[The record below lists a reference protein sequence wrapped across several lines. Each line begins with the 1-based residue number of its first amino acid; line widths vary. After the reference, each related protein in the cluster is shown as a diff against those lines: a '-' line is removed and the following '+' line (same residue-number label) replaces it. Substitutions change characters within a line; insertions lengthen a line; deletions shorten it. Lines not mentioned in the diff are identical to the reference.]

1 MTAPR
6 GSRARSHPFLAR
18 ALALIGL
25 LAGTLVPAVVF
36 GPVAAAA
43 PCDAPVTNPV
53 LCENSKP
60 GDTNWDATGGGDPSI
75 EGFATQMSVNLGQTI
90 KFKVKTSAPYRID
103 ILRLGYYGG
112 AGARKVDSIT
122 PTPRV
127 QPNTCNND
135 PNTGLIDC
143 GNWLESAS
151 WTVPTSL
158 VSGVY
163 VANLQRLDQDVNN
176 HIVFVV
182 RDDSRSSKMVY
193 QTSDTTW
200 QAYNTWGGN
209 SFYGGQPASRAYK
222 LSYNRPFSTR
232 TDVPDG
238 RDFVFGSEY
247 PMIRFLE
254 RNGYDVSYIS
264 GIDSDRSGSLLLNHK
279 VFLSVGHDEYWS
291 SQQRA
296 NVEAARDAGVNLAF
310 FSGNEVFWKT
320 RWENSI
326 DGTNT
331 PYRTLV
337 TYKETHANA
346 KIDPNPAWTGTWRD
360 PRFSPPAD
368 GGRPENS
375 LTGQLWTVN
384 CCSYAIQV
392 PAEDGKMRFW
402 RNTSVAN
409 QSAGQVATLAP
420 SSLGYEWDEDVDNG
434 FRPNNMIRLSKTT
447 QTVAAKIQ
455 DYGTNVASGDATHR
469 MTLYKAPSGAIVFG
483 AGTVQWSWGLDDQHD
498 GEAVSTDARMQQA
511 TVNLFGD
518 MGVQPG
524 SLMAGLVTA
533 GLSTDGTAP
542 NTTITSPTAGSTV
555 HSGDTITVT
564 GTASDVGGRVGG
576 VEVSLDGGTT
586 WHVADGRESWT
597 YTGSIP
603 RTGSLNI
610 QARATDDSLNTD
622 ASPATVGVNS
632 TCPCTIFPDLSTP
645 KTVSNNDA
653 NAINVGTR
661 FTTDAHGWVT
671 AVRFYKGTGNT
682 GSHTGGLWSSSGQLL
697 AQATFLNETASGWQM
712 ATLNPA
718 VEVQA
723 NTQYVVS
730 YNAPSGHY
738 SSDSDFFRNKSFD
751 AAPLHAP
758 ATTDSA
764 PNGMFGYGSFAF
776 PTNTYQGGNYW
787 VDAVFDTVAPPDTLA
802 PTATPQSPL
811 NGSSSVSP
819 QATPSVQFNE
829 AVQAAT
835 INFTLKNAASQAV
848 SGSVAYDAANK
859 IATFTP
865 TSALAGNTTY
875 TASVTGAK
883 DTAGNTMSGTTSWSF
898 TTQKPATPG
907 VCPCSVWDES
917 AAPQTVTVND
927 ATAVE
932 LGMRFRSDV
941 SGNVTG
947 VRFYKGPQNVGAH
960 TGRLWSNTGTLLA
973 TVTFGTESTAGWQ
986 QALFSTPVHINANTT
1001 YVVSYQTSGFY
1012 SATNGGLN
1020 AQVAN
1025 APLRALAN
1033 GTDGASGVY
1042 RYGTGGVFPT
1052 NGGGNNYWVDAVFQ
1066 PDPDLTPPT
1075 VTSTY
1080 PGYDSRSV
1088 PTTSQVTATF
1098 SEAINP
1104 ATVQWTFSGGT
1115 AVTGTASYDS
1125 TTRTAKFQPSSP
1137 LNAAKTYTVTVKA
1150 SDTAGNAMPQANSW
1164 FFTTSGIGACPCT
1177 LFNDSVVPV
1186 SASVNDTNAVEL
1198 GMRITPDTNGWITG
1212 VRFYKGTGNTGTHT
1226 GSLWSTTG
1234 TRLATGTFTNETAT
1248 GWQKLTFANPV
1259 QVTANTTYIASY
1271 YAPNGRYAGDVNY
1284 FTADVDN
1291 APLHSPAN
1299 GSLKNGL
1306 FKYGAG
1312 GGFPVDS
1319 YQAGNYYVDAIF
1331 TNTAPPDVTAPT
1343 VVSTV
1348 PANGVTSVP
1357 TTTSVSVTFDEAID
1371 PATPSVNLVPV
1382 GGAGASVAGSP
1393 AYDPATRTWTYTPAS
1408 PLAPATKYQAT
1419 VSGAKD
1425 IAGNQMSGSVSW
1437 TFTTALPDSS
1447 GCPCT
1452 LFADSATPV
1461 VNNADDNGQ
1470 VELGVR
1476 FSVDQ
1481 PGVVTGVRFYKGTG
1495 NTGTHVGHLWTSTG
1509 TLLGTV
1515 TFSSESAGGWQ
1526 QANFATPVS
1535 VAANTQYV
1543 VSYYAPNG
1551 HYSVTRGQFEFN
1563 GVDRGPMHA
1572 PKTQAGAP
1580 NGTYVY
1586 GSGGGFPT
1594 SGNDANYW
1602 VDAVYSPSSGTPSA
1616 ASVRPVSF
1624 GRTATQVARAAGG
1637 RMLAVW

>member
-1 MTAPR
+1 MA
-6 GSRARSHPFLAR
+6 A
-18 ALALIGL
+18 
-25 LAGTLVPAVVF
+25 TLVPAVVF
-36 GPVAAAA
+36 GPVASAA

-53 LCENSKP
+53 LCENSKT
-60 GDTNWDATGGGDPSI
+60 GDTSWDATGGGDPSI

-103 ILRLGYYGG
+103 LLRLGYYGG

-122 PTPRV
+122 PTPRN
-127 QPNTCNND
+127 QPANCGGD
-135 PNTGLIDC
+135 ANTGLVDC

-151 WTVPTSL
+151 WTVPTNL

-163 VANLQRLDQDVNN
+163 VANLQRLDQDINN

-182 RDDSRSSKMVY
+182 RDDARSSKMVF

-200 QAYNTWGGN
+200 QAYNTWGGK
-209 SFYGGQPASRAYK
+209 SFYGSRAQK

-238 RDFVFGSEY
+238 RDFIFGSEY
-247 PMIRFLE
+247 PMIRFME

-264 GIDSDRSGSLLLNHK
+264 GIDSDRSASLLLNHK
-279 VFLSVGHDEYWS
+279 IFLSVGHDEYWS

-320 RWENSI
+320 RWENSV

-337 TYKETHANA
+337 TYKETHDNM
-346 KIDPNPAWTGTWRD
+346 KSDPNAAWTGTWRD

-392 PAEDGKMRFW
+392 PADDGKMRFW

-420 SSLGYEWDEDVDNG
+420 NTLGYEWDEDVDNG
-434 FRPNNMIRLSKTT
+434 FRPKNMIRLSKTT
-447 QTVAAKIQ
+447 QTVDAKIQ
-455 DYGTNVASGDATHR
+455 DYGTNVAQGDATHR
-469 MTLYKAPSGAIVFG
+469 MTLYKAASGALVFG
-483 AGTVQWSWGLDDQHD
+483 AGTVQWSWGLDSQHD
-498 GEAVSTDARMQQA
+498 GAEVATDQRIQQA

-524 SLMAGLVTA
+524 SLEAGLIPGGV
-533 GLSTDGTAP
+533 STDGTAP
-542 NTTITSPTAGSTV
+542 NTVITSPAAGGTV

-564 GTASDVGGRVGG
+564 GTASDTGGRVGG

-586 WHVADGRESWT
+586 WHVADGRESWS

-603 RTGSLNI
+603 RTGALTI

-622 ASPATVGVNS
+622 ASPASVGVNS
-632 TCPCTIFPDLSTP
+632 NCPCTIFPDLSTP
-645 KTVSNNDA
+645 KTQANNDA

-661 FTTDAHGWVT
+661 FTSDTHGWVT
-671 AVRFYKGTGNT
+671 AVRFWKGAGNT
-682 GSHTGGLWSSSGQLL
+682 GTHTGGLWSANGQLL
-697 AQATFLNETASGWQM
+697 AQATFLNETAGGWQM
-712 ATLNPA
+712 ASLNPA

-730 YNAPSGHY
+730 YNAPVGRY

-751 AAPLHAP
+751 ASPLHAP
-758 ATTDSA
+758 ATTEAA
-764 PNGMFGYGSFAF
+764 PNGMFAYGSFGF
-776 PTNTYQGGNYW
+776 PTNTYQGGHYW
-787 VDAVFDTVAPPDTLA
+787 VDAVFDTVAPPDTIA
-802 PTATPQSPL
+802 PTATPVSPL

-819 QATPSVQFNE
+819 STTASVQFNE
-829 AVQAAT
+829 AVQVAT
-835 INFTLKNAASQAV
+835 INMTMKNAANQAV
-848 SGSVAYDAANK
+848 TGSVAYDAANK

-865 TSALAGNTTY
+865 TAALAGNTTY
-875 TASVTGAK
+875 TTSVTGAK
-883 DTAGNTMSGTTSWSF
+883 DTAGNTMAGTTSWSF
-898 TTQKPATPG
+898 TTQKPANPG

-917 AAPQTVTVND
+917 ATPQTVTVND
-927 ATAVE
+927 AGAVE

-947 VRFYKGPQNVGAH
+947 VRFYKGPQNTGAH

-973 TVTFGTESTAGWQ
+973 TVTFGTETTAGWQ
-986 QALFSTPVHINANTT
+986 QALFSTAVHINANTT
-1001 YVVSYQTSGFY
+1001 YVVSYQTSGYY
-1012 SATNGGLN
+1012 SATSGGLN

-1033 GTDGASGVY
+1033 GTDGATGVY

-1052 NGGGNNYWVDAVFQ
+1052 NGGGANYWVDTVFQ

-1075 VTSTY
+1075 VTATY
-1080 PGYDSRSV
+1080 PGNDSRSV
-1088 PTTSQVTATF
+1088 PRTTQISATF
-1098 SEAINP
+1098 NEAINP
-1104 ATVQWTFSGGT
+1104 ATVQWTVTGG
-1115 AVTGTASYDS
+1115 VTGTATYDS
-1125 TTRTAKFQPSSP
+1125 TTRTAKFQPTNQ
-1137 LNAAKTYTVTVKA
+1137 LNAATTYTVTVKA
-1150 SDTAGNAMPQANSW
+1150 SDTAGNAMPLTNSW
-1164 FFTTSGIGACPCT
+1164 FFTTSGVGACPCT
-1177 LFNDSVVPV
+1177 LFNDSVVPASPSV
-1186 SASVNDTNAVEL
+1186 SDTNAVEL

-1234 TRLATGTFTNETAT
+1234 TRLATGTFSGETAT

-1259 QVTANTTYIASY
+1259 QVSANTTYIVSY

-1284 FTADVDN
+1284 FGADVDN

-1319 YQAGNYYVDAIF
+1319 YQAGNYYVDAVF
-1331 TNTAPPDVTAPT
+1331 TNVAPPDTTAPT
-1343 VVSTV
+1343 VVSTA

-1371 PATPSVNLVPV
+1371 PATPSVNLVPT
-1382 GGAGASVAGSP
+1382 GGVGASVAGSST
-1393 AYDPATRTWTYTPAS
+1393 YDPATRTWTFTPAS
-1408 PLAPATKYQAT
+1408 PLANATTYQAT

-1425 IAGNQMSGSVSW
+1425 VAGNQMTGSVSW

-1461 VNNADDNGQ
+1461 INNANDNGQ

-1476 FSVDQ
+1476 FTVDQ

-1495 NTGTHVGHLWTSTG
+1495 NSGTHVGHLWTSTG

-1515 TFSSESAGGWQ
+1515 TFSNETVGGWQ
-1526 QANFATPVS
+1526 QANFATPIT

-1572 PKTQAGAP
+1572 PKTLAGAP

-1586 GSGGGFPT
+1586 GNGGGFPT

-1624 GRTATQVARAAGG
+1624 GRTVTHVAREAGG